1 MSGFECL
8 ADLIINDDG
17 VSACD
22 AGYGCFLCNAD
33 IVAYTPVETNSQPL
47 PNTVRHRPI
56 CLNPRKVAE
65 HRHLVSFRRT
75 DSSVLIQRS

>member
-8 ADLIINDDG
+8 ADLIIDDDG

-33 IVAYTPVETNSQPL
+33 ITA
-47 PNTVRHRPI
+47 
-56 CLNPRKVAE
+56 
-65 HRHLVSFRRT
+65 RRSLASLT
-75 DSSVLIQRS
+75 A

>member
-1 MSGFECL
+1 MSLLSPISAEGRMSGFECL

-33 IVAYTPVETNSQPL
+33 AMAT
-47 PNTVRHRPI
+47 
-56 CLNPRKVAE
+56 
-65 HRHLVSFRRT
+65 
-75 DSSVLIQRS
+75 

>member
-22 AGYGCFLCNAD
+22 AGYVCFLCKAD
-33 IVAYTPVETNSQPL
+33 IAARRGNSSGELPFAMAADDHIDVHVAAAL
-47 PNTVRHRPI
+47 
-56 CLNPRKVAE
+56 A
-65 HRHLVSFRRT
+65 RRA
-75 DSSVLIQRS
+75 SAASK

>member
-22 AGYGCFLCNAD
+22 AGYVCCLGNSDIGGRRLPQVLSIQPVSACTSNA
-33 IVAYTPVETNSQPL
+33 TPAVNS
-47 PNTVRHRPI
+47 RH
-56 CLNPRKVAE
+56 
-65 HRHLVSFRRT
+65 
-75 DSSVLIQRS
+75 